1 MAYFLIAQL
10 ATTTPQKFRI
20 CGTDSGAMSERSMFY
35 RTVLSSADSAVCAD
49 SAGVTTRPIF
59 CRIFAKV
66 ADSDDSAKIDCAAA
80 TESMATP
87 VCPMSNRLCV
97 SDAMTL
103 VALCA
108 PADADDSAG
117 LTMRPIFDSTN
128 VKVAVSDDSA
138 G

>member
-10 ATTTPQKFRI
+10 AATTPQEFRI

-49 SAGVTTRPIF
+49 SAGVTICPIF
-59 CRIFAKV
+59 CSAFVKV

-80 TESMATP
+80 TESMAPP
-87 VCPMSNRLCV
+87 VCPMFNRLCE
-97 SDAMTL
+97 SDAMNL

-108 PADADDSAG
+108 PADAGDSAG
-117 LTMRPIFDSTN
+117 LTVRPIFDSAN

>member
-1 MAYFLIAQL
+1 MACFLIAQL
-10 ATTTPQKFRI
+10 AATTPLEFRI
-20 CGTDSGAMSERSMFY
+20 CGSDSGAMSERSMFY

-49 SAGVTTRPIF
+49 SAGVTICPIF
-59 CRIFAKV
+59 CSAFVKV

-87 VCPMSNRLCV
+87 VCPIFNRLFE
-97 SDAMTL
+97 SDAMNV

-108 PADADDSAG
+108 PADSDDSAG
-117 LTMRPIFDSTN
+117 LSMRLMFDSTI
-128 VKVAVSDDSA
+128 VKVAASADSA